1 MPEISLAL
9 SLACAALYAA
19 RYAATDSESLPRSL
33 VKTTA
38 ILALLAAA
46 LSYGQTPPLIL
57 IGLGLGALG
66 DLALSR
72 RGEPA
77 FLIGMAA
84 FAAGHLCYAA
94 AFAQYAQ
101 TPGWGQI
108 LALAALLAL
117 LLSTEVWLAPRTGP
131 LRWPVR
137 AYTLVIGLMAASTIL
152 LAPAPFQAVI
162 RLGAALFLLSDL
174 LLGLA
179 LFIAKTPQARKTLA
193 LTLWPA
199 YYLGQA
205 LILCGASLYWPS
217 ATP

>member
-9 SLACAALYAA
+9 SLACALAYWA
-19 RYAATDSESLPRSL
+19 RYAATDTESLPRSL
-33 VKTTA
+33 VKTTTL
-38 ILALLAAA
+38 LALLATA
-46 LSYGQTPPLIL
+46 LSLGQTPALIL

-84 FAAGHLCYAA
+84 FALGHLCYAA
-94 AFAQYAQ
+94 AFAQHAQ
-101 TPGWGQI
+101 SPGWAHI
-108 LALAALLAL
+108 LALAALLTL
-117 LLSTEVWLAPRTGP
+117 LLSTELWLAPRTGK

-137 AYTLVIGLMAASTIL
+137 GYTLVIGLMAASTIL
-152 LAPAPFQAVI
+152 LAPAPYQTTI

-174 LLGLA
+174 LLA
-179 LFIAKTPQARKTLA
+179 LDLFVATQPQTRKRLA

-199 YYLGQA
+199 YCLGQA
-205 LILCGASLYWPS
+205 LILCGASRYWQALIP
-217 ATP
+217 

>member
-1 MPEISLAL
+1 MFEISLAL
-9 SLACAALYAA
+9 SLACFLSYWALYAA
-19 RYAATDSESLPRSL
+19 KDTASWPRSAL
-33 VKTTA
+33 KTTA
-38 ILALLAAA
+38 TFALVMAA
-46 LSYGQTPPLIL
+46 LAKGQTPPLIL

-84 FAAGHLCYAA
+84 FAAGHLCYAL
-94 AFAQYAQ
+94 AFAQNAQ
-101 TPGWGQI
+101 TPGLSES

-117 LLSTEVWLAPRTGP
+117 SLSTELWLAPQTGA

-137 AYTLVIGLMAASTIL
+137 GYTVVIALMAASTIL
-152 LAPAPFQAVI
+152 LAPAPFQTTI

-174 LLGLA
+174 LLALA
-179 LFIAKTPQARKTLA
+179 LFTAKSPQSHKILA

-205 LILCGASLYWPS
+205 LILWGASLYWQI
-217 ATP
+217 TPA